1 MADEELFDQELGQW
15 EDLKSHFEELLDD
28 GRAELEQ
35 QIETLS
41 SLNDKLSEMI
51 SDTIPMLEEQLA
63 ESIAEL
69 ESKLSEKIK
78 ELMESVEAWE
88 EQSSSLRDSVN
99 ETIGSAANMITK
111 SFETCVEEL
120 ERLIEQGFVEKVQ
133 ADLAFRFDE
142 SAALFED
149 SKQKM
154 VDRLSNFREETKEQL
169 EKVLNCLNDTGW
181 EWKSS
186 VSKTRE
192 AYSKLVA
199 DIQVVQRQVL
209 LCTELMDDALSTT
222 GIGINSATS
231 VLAEIKGILDDIV

>member
-1 MADEELFDQELGQW
+1 
-15 EDLKSHFEELLDD
+15 
-28 GRAELEQ
+28 
-35 QIETLS
+35 
-41 SLNDKLSEMI
+41 
-51 SDTIPMLEEQLA
+51 
-63 ESIAEL
+63 
-69 ESKLSEKIK
+69 
-78 ELMESVEAWE
+78 MESVEAWE